1 MSNENENKGVYEHD
15 VYVRSVEGNIRDSQE
30 LAELVIINSVNQ
42 EEYVFSVWGD
52 GDDFDNEKVK
62 EEGLGSL
69 VWLSGVDENITLD
82 VDREELETDLN
93 NALFQSSLEDLLKD
107 EAMQEVTN
115 RIIDYQDDDKEFIYK
130 VPFNQLSKDM
140 RTVLIDEEIT
150 RMTRSA
156 HENGLTKEDI
166 INFGTL
172 IGQDT
177 DIMVGQLNY
186 LKEPMEKALA
196 DEVISPDEKLAI
208 QFTFEAFQLEQPDL
222 ERTKEQEKA
231 KKRVNKEVEYG
242 MER

>member
-1 MSNENENKGVYEHD
+1 MSNESENKGVYEHD
-15 VYVRSVEGNIRDSQE
+15 VYVRSMEGNIRDSEE

-42 EEYVFSVWGD
+42 KEYVFSVWGD

-69 VWLSGVDENITLD
+69 VWLSGVNENITLD

-93 NALFQSSLEDLLKD
+93 NVLFQSSLEDLLKD

-115 RIIDYQDDDKEFIYK
+115 RIVDYQDDDKEFIYK

-150 RMTRSA
+150 RMTRLA
-156 HENGLTKEDI
+156 HEKGLEKEDI
-166 INFGTL
+166 INFGKL

-177 DIMVGQLNY
+177 DISVGQLNY
-186 LKEPMEKALA
+186 LKEPMELALS
-196 DEVISPDEKLAI
+196 DGVLSPHEKQAI
-208 QFTFEAFQLEQPDL
+208 QFTFEAFQLEQPEL
-222 ERTKEQEKA
+222 ERTKEQEKI
-231 KKRVNKEVEYG
+231 KKQVNKEVEYEL
-242 MER
+242 ER